1 MGSIP
6 VAPISPGP
14 LRGAG
19 LVSAAFREGDRGEKV
34 QAERVVL
41 INVGSE
47 VPPML
52 IVIAAWVAAL
62 LVFSSFFM
70 KTMIPLR
77 VVAITSNAGFVTYAL
92 LGLKYGIFG
101 RVYPILVL
109 HSLLLPLNVLRLR
122 QIKRL
127 INAVNAATKSET
139 FESLIPYMRSEM
151 HPKGETLFSKGD
163 AADKL
168 YLIEK
173 GSIFFPEVG
182 RRLSKGA
189 VFGEVGLFAP
199 QSVRSVSAVCEDD
212 CGLYAITKDKVLEL
226 YYQNPRFGFFLIRMV
241 SALVQETA

>member
-1 MGSIP
+1 
-6 VAPISPGP
+6 
-14 LRGAG
+14 
-19 LVSAAFREGDRGEKV
+19 
-34 QAERVVL
+34 
-41 INVGSE
+41 
-47 VPPML
+47 ML
-52 IVIAAWVAAL
+52 ILIAAWIAAF

-92 LGLKYGIFG
+92 LGLRYGIFG

-109 HSLLLPLNVLRLR
+109 HSLLLPLNVFRLR

-127 INAVNAATKSET
+127 INAVNAASESET
-139 FESLIPYMRSEM
+139 FESLIPYMRGEL
-151 HPKGETLFSKGD
+151 HRKGETLFRKGD

-173 GSIFFPEVG
+173 GTIFFPEVE
-182 RRLSKGA
+182 RSLSEGA

-199 QSVRSVSAVCEDD
+199 RGVRSVSAVCEED
-212 CGLYAITKDKVLEL
+212 CALYAITRDKVLAL

-241 SALVQETA
+241 SGLVQETA

>member
-1 MGSIP
+1 
-6 VAPISPGP
+6 
-14 LRGAG
+14 
-19 LVSAAFREGDRGEKV
+19 
-34 QAERVVL
+34 
-41 INVGSE
+41 
-47 VPPML
+47 ML

-77 VVAITSNAGFVTYAL
+77 LVAIMSNVVFVTYAL
-92 LGLKYGIFG
+92 LGLRYGIFG

-109 HSLLLPLNVLRLR
+109 HSLLLPLNVLRLH

-127 INAVNAATKSET
+127 INAVNGASKSET
-139 FESLIPYMRSEM
+139 FESLIPYMRSER
-151 HPKGETLFSKGD
+151 HPKGETLFRKGD

-168 YLIEK
+168 YLIEE

-199 QSVRSVSAVCEDD
+199 RSLRSVSAVCEDD

-226 YYQNPRFGFFLIRMV
+226 YYQNPQFGFFLIRMV